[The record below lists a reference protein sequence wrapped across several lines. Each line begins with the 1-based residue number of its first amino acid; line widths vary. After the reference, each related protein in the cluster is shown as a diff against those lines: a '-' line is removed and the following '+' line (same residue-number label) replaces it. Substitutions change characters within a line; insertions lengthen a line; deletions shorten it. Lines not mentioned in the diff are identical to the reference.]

1 MIDAKVSFMTQM
13 EAGMTDTLTVDQ
25 MKKMQTV
32 GYAILDKFDLVELE
46 DEMEQDDLLVNFVTF
61 DKETRQ
67 AVNGGD
73 A

>member
-1 MIDAKVSFMTQM
+1 MKPTIYYKCDPEKNKECIKTRCYFMKVYKGCCRSTSNP
-13 EAGMTDTLTVDQ
+13 D
-25 MKKMQTV
+25 
-32 GYAILDKFDLVELE
+32 YAVLDESGKPI
-46 DEMEQDDLLVNFVTF
+46 VNFVTF

>member
-13 EAGMTDTLTVDQ
+13 EAGLTDTLTVDQ